1 MYCNLATDK
10 LPGVHEQIGDQA
22 YFIYNAR
29 LIFRSF
35 LWGFKGD
42 KCKIS
47 VIQCIIISCQHK
59 VHRISSGFQTFVL
72 KLMRYFEQMQK
83 VQGKNE

>member
-1 MYCNLATDK
+1 MMYCNLATDK

-22 YFIYNAR
+22 FHLQCR
-29 LIFRSF
+29 LIFCSF

-42 KCKIS
+42 KGKIS

-72 KLMRYFEQMQK
+72 
-83 VQGKNE
+83 